1 MTQAAGKT
9 YLPFVAGL
17 EDAWRTRIITHA
29 SGDWAADQFWMT
41 AYYSVYCG
49 RAEIFSSEKSDTAVA
64 APRTIHVVAT
74 APLRPASRT
83 TSARNNASASQ
94 VGAWSGLLLMRAPRP
109 AAAPGYAEL
118 AAGKEGLV

>member
-41 AYYSVYCG
+41 AYYS
-49 RAEIFSSEKSDTAVA
+49 F
-64 APRTIHVVAT
+64 
-74 APLRPASRT
+74 
-83 TSARNNASASQ
+83 
-94 VGAWSGLLLMRAPRP
+94 GAWSGLLLMRAPRP